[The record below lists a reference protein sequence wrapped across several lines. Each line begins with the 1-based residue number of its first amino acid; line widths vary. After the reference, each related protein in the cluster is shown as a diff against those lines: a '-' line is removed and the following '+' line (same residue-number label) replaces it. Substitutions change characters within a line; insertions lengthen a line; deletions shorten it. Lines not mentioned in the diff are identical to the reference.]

1 MGIPGVPFNC
11 TKEEILDAIKKSGG
25 RFLRIAALLNYAD
38 QTVRTHIYADPDLMQ
53 ALKDARNTRDEGL
66 LDGAEDTL
74 KLALEKAG
82 VDMNSALKSA
92 FYVLNNKGKERGY
105 QSLDER
111 GAIATAANLAE
122 LAKHFKE
129 SDVKQS

>member
-11 TKEEILDAIKKSGG
+11 TKNQILDAIKKSGG
-25 RFLRIAALLNYAD
+25 RFLHIAALLNYD
-38 QTVRTHIYADPDLMQ
+38 DSTVRKHINADPELVQ

-74 KLALEKAG
+74 KLALEKA
-82 VDMNSALKSA
+82 DTDIQSALKSA

-105 QSLDER
+105 ASPDEK
-111 GAIATAANLAE
+111 AADRMIQINNVERPYHKPDRDPA
-122 LAKHFKE
+122 
-129 SDVKQS
+129 